1 MNSLL
6 FLSITDELK
15 QWCLADD
22 CYQKLYPAIGSN
34 ILLTGLINFV
44 ENERN
49 RPTKSGISNSSTYRK
64 EGGRKIDSSRNY
76 KLVHEYDELEIFH
89 LYVEITKGDRRGM
102 LILIHFSIPIDNEY
116 LVFFRNID
124 YFKMLTNIME
134 CEFLL
139 TVTLETMMTS
149 GANSVVKDL
158 KDAADREKLFIARER
173 CKFVNRWVL
182 ANIAVT
188 TKTITALCNVTKLG
202 NDNKQKP
209 KQQQAS
215 SSVIKP
221 SSAMTEKP
229 VPSISRCS
237 AKSSDD
243 EQDDIP
249 ESIPKST
256 SRNTR
261 STPKSDR
268 LRPRAVGAGAKAL
281 TNNSCKS
288 SMNSSSSKTKRKE
301 VETDDEHVKKIP
313 KRKK

>member
-15 QWCLADD
+15 QWCLDDD

-34 ILLTGLINFV
+34 ILLEGLINFV

-49 RPTKSGISNSSTYRK
+49 RPTKSVISNSTTYRK

-76 KLVHEYDELEIFH
+76 ELVREDDELEIFH
-89 LYVEITKGDRRGM
+89 LYVEITKGNRRGM

-116 LVFFRNID
+116 LVFFRNIR

-139 TVTLETMMTS
+139 TVALETMMTS
-149 GANSVVKDL
+149 GANSIVKDL

-173 CKFVNRWVL
+173 CEFVNRCVL
-182 ANIAVT
+182 ANITVT
-188 TKTITALCNVTKLG
+188 TKTITALCDVTKLG

-215 SSVIKP
+215 SLVIKP

-229 VPSISRCS
+229 VPSTSRCS

-256 SRNTR
+256 SKNTR
-261 STPKSDR
+261 SKPKSDR

-288 SMNSSSSKTKRKE
+288 SMNSSSGKTKRKE